1 MGEFDD
7 YDLARESGG
16 QYSVV
21 LAAFDTDFVD
31 TNFTRGLFVDADG
44 PVKIKYEDGSS
55 DTLILLGGVIH
66 PIVGYTQILAAG
78 TTLTAGQIHI
88 IY

>member
-1 MGEFDD
+1 MGEFDS
-7 YDLARESGG
+7 YDLARESGAIR
-16 QYSVV
+16 SVG

-44 PVKIKYEDGSS
+44 LVEIKYENGSS
-55 DTLILLGGVIH
+55 DTLNLLGGVIH

-78 TTLTAGQIHI
+78 TTLTVSQIHI